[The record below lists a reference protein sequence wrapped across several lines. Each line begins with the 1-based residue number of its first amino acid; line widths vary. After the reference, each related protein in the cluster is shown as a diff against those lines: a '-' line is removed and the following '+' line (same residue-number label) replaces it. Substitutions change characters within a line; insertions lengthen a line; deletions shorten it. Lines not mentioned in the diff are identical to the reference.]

1 VPRNIA
7 LENTVICLIIP
18 SVDDEGRALCNCQ
31 HNLSHQL
38 ILIQFGTSTDHTSFS
53 PNFSFQKTLKKL
65 SFFTSRRVV
74 TKFLSFENSEKTER
88 CLSSRF
94 VLKGCLSGAKNAP
107 LQSKLF
113 RF

>member
-1 VPRNIA
+1 MQLP
-7 LENTVICLIIP
+7 T
-18 SVDDEGRALCNCQ
+18 
-31 HNLSHQL
+31 QL
-38 ILIQFGTSTDHTSFS
+38 IAPINLDSIWNLDRSHLVFTKFFI
-53 PNFSFQKTLKKL
+53 PKNIEKTERFHLA
-65 SFFTSRRVV
+65 SRCIV